1 MLIKKILSMDESQE
15 KISSPS
21 TVCSSNP
28 SPQTIQESKISVQE
42 QINIDIILVESL
54 LQILYENKKSP
65 DYFKKIKESKDLH
78 FTLLIP
84 PSISL
89 IDYLRRILY
98 YIKLDISTVIIA
110 MIYIDRICKERVF
123 LNEFNIHRIM
133 VIAIY
138 IAYTY
143 NEDIIFDNN
152 YLSLVSG
159 MNKSEIVT
167 LEEDFLDLIDFNLFV
182 NDEEYE
188 QYKICILN
196 DYIGL
201 KN

>member
-1 MLIKKILSMDESQE
+1 MMLTMDESQE

-42 QINIDIILVESL
+42 PINIDIILVESL

-182 NDEEYE
+182 NDEEYK